1 MDWIFRSIRLKLS
14 FFTLC
19 LLITTTLVSYFIT
32 VQVMNKNITNEVVKR
47 AEELSRSIAVS
58 AGYSFL
64 SEDLLGL
71 DNIVYQIKDSNQDVE
86 YIAIVGTDKQI
97 IVHSNIKKSGETIEH
112 EKGKL
117 FKESQDGTVVREI
130 NGTSA
135 SIFEIYS
142 PIVMMNKQLG
152 AVIVGINRSVLLNAQ
167 YVARRRIMGVFA
179 IVLLVGTIGSV
190 LLSSLLTRP
199 IKELSTGVDDLKEG
213 RRSRPLSIYSQD
225 ELGRLTKSFNEMTTL
240 ITKQREQLS
249 EFARNL
255 EDAYVSTVKV
265 LAAAID
271 AKDPYTHGH
280 SARISHLS
288 IQLAGRLGLSKKEVE
303 ELEVTCLFHDVGKM
317 RIPDSILRKKGK
329 LNASEKREM
338 MLHTEYGAEILSKAP
353 SLHKFIPA
361 VKHHHEWYNGEGYP
375 EGLCGEEIPL
385 FAAIISIA
393 DTFDAMTSNRPY
405 RKALSEKEALKR
417 LINSSGK
424 QFDPWL
430 VNLFVDMIENQNV
443 LLSKK
448 SKVGI
453 G

>member
-1 MDWIFRSIRLKLS
+1 
-14 FFTLC
+14 
-19 LLITTTLVSYFIT
+19 
-32 VQVMNKNITNEVVKR
+32 
-47 AEELSRSIAVS
+47 
-58 AGYSFL
+58 
-64 SEDLLGL
+64 
-71 DNIVYQIKDSNQDVE
+71 
-86 YIAIVGTDKQI
+86 
-97 IVHSNIKKSGETIEH
+97 
-112 EKGKL
+112 
-117 FKESQDGTVVREI
+117 
-130 NGTSA
+130 
-135 SIFEIYS
+135 
-142 PIVMMNKQLG
+142 
-152 AVIVGINRSVLLNAQ
+152 
-167 YVARRRIMGVFA
+167 MGVFA

-225 ELGRLTKSFNEMTTL
+225 ELGRLTISFNEMTAL

-288 IQLAGRLGLSKKEVE
+288 IQLAGRLGLSKEEVE

-430 VNLFVDMIENQNV
+430 VKLFVDMIENQNV

>member
-1 MDWIFRSIRLKLS
+1 
-14 FFTLC
+14 
-19 LLITTTLVSYFIT
+19 
-32 VQVMNKNITNEVVKR
+32 MNKNITNEVVKR

-86 YIAIVGTDKQI
+86 YIAIVGIDKQI

-142 PIVMMNKQLG
+142 PIVMMSKELG

-199 IKELSTGVDDLKEG
+199 IKELSTGVDELKEG

-288 IQLAGRLGLSKKEVE
+288 IQLAGRLGLSKEEVE

-317 RIPDSILRKKGK
+317 RIPDSILRKTGK
-329 LNASEKREM
+329 LNASEKREI

-393 DTFDAMTSNRPY
+393 DAFDAMTSNRPY
-405 RKALSEKEALKR
+405 CKALSEKEALKR
-417 LINSSGK
+417 LINSSGR

-430 VNLFVDMIENQNV
+430 VKLFVDMIENQNV